1 MVALPVIYKS
11 QRNVWMNSEIFAEWF
26 KKDFVPVVKRHQR
39 APNIIRSPKALLLM
53 DNCSAHPEELKLAI
67 GLLPVCFS
75 SKHNLADSVNGSK
88 RLTSNEEPLHEETPS
103 KSDLRSLS

>member
-53 DNCSAHPEELKLAI
+53 DNCSAHPEELKTRDWFVTCMFLFQTQ
-67 GLLPVCFS
+67 LSRFS
-75 SKHNLADSVNGSK
+75 QWIKVSHKQ
-88 RLTSNEEPLHEETPS
+88 
-103 KSDLRSLS
+103 

>member
-26 KKDFVPVVKRHQR
+26 KKDLVPVVKRHQR
-39 APNIIRSPKALLLM
+39 APNIRSPKALLLM
-53 DNCSAHPEELKLAI
+53 DNCSAHPEELKTRD

-75 SKHNLADSVNGSK
+75 SKHNFADSVNGLK
-88 RLTSNEEPLHEETPS
+88 RLTSNEEPLQEETPS